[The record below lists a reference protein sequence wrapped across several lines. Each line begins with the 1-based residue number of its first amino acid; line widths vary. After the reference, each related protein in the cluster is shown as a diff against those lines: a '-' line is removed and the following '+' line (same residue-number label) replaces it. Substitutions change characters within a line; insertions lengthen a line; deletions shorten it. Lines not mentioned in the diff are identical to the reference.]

1 MSSALDKIKSIL
13 ALADGST
20 SGPSTPDRVNKSHY
34 RGGHQVQSLSA
45 QGYHS
50 KFDPLR
56 GGIKTGP
63 VKVPAQ
69 VGKESQRDHGHRN
82 RDTSQ
87 AVSLAATDEQIKK
100 LNADLEAA
108 LHGWNR
114 EKQQWQLERTQ
125 LMERIQ
131 QLEMGVDDPAS
142 SSTFT
147 GIETNGAR
155 NNDLSDLEKLEMGH
169 TKLESDLAAKTG
181 EIKELRAAWRK
192 TAEELA
198 KLKSL
203 EPRFTSND
211 DVIISNWKR
220 LRCSVMDF
228 CYDAFRSPIHAVHP
242 SATQIR
248 AFQCLT
254 PNWREYLETDSLR
267 PQIFAAY
274 IWHKSILRILEHT
287 NTVLGGDR
295 TAAFDSLNEY
305 LEGAT
310 CNGELT
316 KKEHRSWKAQT
327 ASMLSKSSTIDNEA
341 IQRYAYRIAKVP
353 LQVLPDAYDEAATS
367 KLFDSASELAVQATE
382 LARLFACSLPDYR
395 PEMGGDS
402 YKGFKVDEES
412 MEVVAQNHNASKVDL
427 VRSPCLFKYGNSFG
441 ESYDKGSVLVKAEVL
456 L

>member
-1 MSSALDKIKSIL
+1 MSSALDKIKSMITL
-13 ALADGST
+13 TNEPT
-20 SGPSTPDRVNKSHY
+20 SGPSAPDRVNKSHY
-34 RGGHQVQSLSA
+34 RGGHQVQSLLA

-56 GGIKTGP
+56 GGIKTAP
-63 VKVPAQ
+63 VNVPAQ
-69 VGKESQRDHGHRN
+69 VGKESQRDHGRRN

-87 AVSLAATDEQIKK
+87 AVPLAATNEQFKK

-108 LHGWNR
+108 LRVWNR

-125 LMERIQ
+125 LMERNR
-131 QLEMGVDDPAS
+131 QLEMNVGNPAS

-147 GIETNGAR
+147 GIKTNGVK
-155 NNDLSDLEKLEMGH
+155 NNDLSDLEKSEMGY

-181 EIKELRAAWRK
+181 EIKELRTAWRK

-228 CYDAFRSPIHAVHP
+228 CYDAFRK
-242 SATQIR
+242 
-248 AFQCLT
+248 
-254 PNWREYLETDSLR
+254 YLETDSLR
-267 PQIFAAY
+267 PHIFAAY
-274 IWHKSILRILEHT
+274 IWRTSILRILGHT
-287 NTVLGGDR
+287 NTAFGGDSA
-295 TAAFDSLNEY
+295 AAFGSLNEY
-305 LEGAT
+305 FQGAT

-327 ASMLSKSSTIDNEA
+327 ASMLSKSSTTDDEA
-341 IQRYAYRIAKVP
+341 IQGYAYKIANIP
-353 LQVLPDAYDEAATS
+353 FRFFPDAYDEVARS
-367 KLFDSASELAVQATE
+367 NLLDSASELAVQATE

-402 YKGFKVDEES
+402 YNGFKVNEES
-412 MEVVAQNHNASKVDL
+412 MEVVAQNHNARKVDL
-427 VRSPCLFKYGNSFG
+427 VRSPCLSKYGNSFG
-441 ESYDKGSVLVKAEVL
+441 EKYDKGSVLVKAEVL